1 MPDFDPNV
9 AASIAAE
16 NTFQASQERSAAT
29 GHGFNAAAL
38 QRAKG
43 VLVAQRHMQHSLR
56 RPLTAAESD
65 AVLDA
70 LDAATELRMA
80 CGRAILVTTSEEVM
94 MPRVDWDLIVDAAIT
109 QRRTVDPTAV
119 DA

>member
-1 MPDFDPNV
+1 MSIRPNV
-9 AASIAAE
+9 
-16 NTFQASQERSAAT
+16 RSGSPRT
-29 GHGFNAAAL
+29 GEGCAPSRFDSGDGGTIC
-38 QRAKG
+38 RI
-43 VLVAQRHMQHSLR
+43 S
-56 RPLTAAESD
+56 S

-80 CGRAILVTTSEEVM
+80 CGRAVLITTSEEVK
-94 MPRVDWDLIVDAAIT
+94 MPRADWDLIVDAAIT